1 MYSMGEGGPVRRLLI
16 RESGLVEVRIAGST
30 VTGVGV
36 GGEILG

>member
-1 MYSMGEGGPVRRLLI
+1 MYSVSEGGLVRRLLI
-16 RESGLVEVRIAGST
+16 RESGVVEVRITGSK